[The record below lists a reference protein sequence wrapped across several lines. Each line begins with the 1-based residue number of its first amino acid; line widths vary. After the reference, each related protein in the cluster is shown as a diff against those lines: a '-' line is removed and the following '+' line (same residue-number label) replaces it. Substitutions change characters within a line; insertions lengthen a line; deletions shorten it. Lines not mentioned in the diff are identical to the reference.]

1 MRERERENKKSTI
14 ENKMAQNVQNGVTIT
29 EDKNRNETDTKKE
42 NKKEE
47 QGEHEKVA

>member
-1 MRERERENKKSTI
+1 
-14 ENKMAQNVQNGVTIT
+14 MAQNDQNGATIT
-29 EDKNRNETDTKKE
+29 EDKNRNETDSKIE